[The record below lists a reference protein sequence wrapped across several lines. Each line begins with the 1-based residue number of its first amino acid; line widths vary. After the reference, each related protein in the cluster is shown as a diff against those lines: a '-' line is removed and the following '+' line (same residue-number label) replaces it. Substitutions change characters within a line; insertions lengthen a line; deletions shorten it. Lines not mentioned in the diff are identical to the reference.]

1 MKDDQNSGK
10 DNGPYLLGQALSGRH
25 LLDSPGPSN
34 DIDNAGPRRPDGD
47 TYLRSP
53 RPLPRR
59 PNRRIDPRGLSDRPI
74 GPDRSAG
81 IPDRTAA
88 ERISAAAS
96 AMQADHDF
104 DLDDDDD
111 SDDLNSNGLVS
122 RSGCPRGWL
131 ISEAELARRF
141 ARMGG
146 RFEDIEVDTEL
157 DRPAVAAKPAQPAPR
172 DAACS
177 SSYTSLFDLPRRPPL
192 RSADQASLRQG
203 LETSRRRRVSFS
215 GNRPHGKRKWI
226 CRTTLPWHPAASPS
240 SPGRPAA
247 SASPRHSVSRRSA

>member
-10 DNGPYLLGQALSGRH
+10 DNGSYLLGQALSGRH
-25 LLDSPGPSN
+25 LLDSPGPSSG
-34 DIDNAGPRRPDGD
+34 IDNGGVRRPAGD
-47 TYLRSP
+47 TYLRGP

-59 PNRRIDPRGLSDRPI
+59 PNRRIDPRGLGDRPTVT
-74 GPDRSAG
+74 DRPVG
-81 IPDRTAA
+81 VPDRTAA

-96 AMQADHDF
+96 AMQADNDF
-104 DLDDDDD
+104 DLDDDD

-157 DRPAVAAKPAQPAPR
+157 DRPATPAKPAQPAPR
-172 DAACS
+172 DAARA
-177 SSYTSLFDLPRRPPL
+177 SSYTSLFDLPRRPP
-192 RSADQASLRQG
+192 AS
-203 LETSRRRRVSFS
+203 
-215 GNRPHGKRKWI
+215 KR
-226 CRTTLPWHPAASPS
+226 
-240 SPGRPAA
+240 
-247 SASPRHSVSRRSA
+247 